1 MVIQFHFTLPRRQAA
16 FLTAEI
22 MIAIAL
28 LSAALLTLSY
38 SFNQERHIARSSYYQ
53 AIAMEIVD
61 GEMEVLLAGEW
72 RSFTEGAHEYT
83 VHASAVTNLPPGQF
97 TLTRQARTLRLEW
110 VPTKQGS
117 GGGIM
122 REARVK

>member
-1 MVIQFHFTLPRRQAA
+1 MVIQFQSALQRRQAA

-28 LSAALLTLSY
+28 MSAALLPLSY
-38 SFNQERHIARSSYYQ
+38 SFNQERRVARSTYYQ
-53 AIAMEIVD
+53 AIAMELVD

-72 RSFTEGAHEYT
+72 KSLPEGVSEYS
-83 VHASAVTNLPPGQF
+83 VHASAVTNLPPGRF
-97 TLTRQARTLRLEW
+97 TLTRHERTLRLEW
-110 VPTKQGS
+110 VPTKRGNGGS
-117 GGGIM
+117 IM